1 VIALAA
7 PMLGAGLLLGA
18 ELVSPDQPFG
28 WLGAVLLAALGSFTL
43 WRAGSVKAW
52 KDTAEARYRRI
63 GDLER
68 ELGQI
73 HGELAIPERIEGI
86 VRLMSDTAHQAG
98 RRGRTGEPRPHWSEL
113 ACGDRRTFNDR
124 KPTT

>member
-28 WLGAVLLAALGSFTL
+28 WLGAAPLAALGSFTL

-68 ELGQI
+68 ELG
-73 HGELAIPERIEGI
+73 GDP
-86 VRLMSDTAHQAG
+86 
-98 RRGRTGEPRPHWSEL
+98 RRARDPRADRGDHPPNV
-113 ACGDRRTFNDR
+113 GDRAAPGRGGTEAAGTLIR
-124 KPTT
+124 AARSAMA